1 MKKILATATLVIFA
15 AFPFYLFAEETL
27 SKPNIILILA
37 DDLGYGDVKALNPD
51 SKIPTPALDK
61 LAAEGLIF
69 TDMHSPSSVC
79 TPTRYGILTGR
90 YNWRSSLKK
99 GVLGGYSP
107 ALIEPERTTMASVL
121 KNAGYH
127 TAVIGK
133 WHLGLNWAKLP
144 KHNVENST
152 YNPQDYGSGESEID
166 FSKPFTG
173 GPLTLGFDYYFGI
186 SASLDMPP
194 FTFLENDRVTEIPTT
209 RKKWVREGAAAENFE
224 AVDVLPKITEKAVEY
239 IESRSESA
247 KQGRPF
253 FLYFPLNAPH
263 APILPAPKWKGKSGI
278 NDYADFV
285 MQTDDTVRQIVAT
298 VDKHGLAENTIIIF
312 TSDNG
317 CSPVANI
324 PQLREHGHDPSS
336 GFRGAKADIFE
347 GGHRIPFIVRWTKQ
361 IKPQSSTDQ
370 LACLVDLI
378 RTFSEI
384 TGQPL
389 PENAVEDSVSILSV
403 WNGTANQPI
412 RTEVIHHSINGSFA
426 IRQGDW
432 KLNLCPD
439 SGGWSVPRPDSA
451 QVKQS
456 PKLQLYNLKSDK
468 AETTNLQAERD
479 EIVQEL
485 KSRLNEIVEK

>member
-1 MKKILATATLVIFA
+1 MKIVRTGLILTLLVLTA
-15 AFPFYLFAEETL
+15 AFSQAAD
-27 SKPNIILILA
+27 KPNIILILA

-61 LAAEGLIF
+61 LAADGLIF

-121 KNAGYH
+121 KGAGYH

-144 KHNVENST
+144 SYDSAKSA

-166 FSKPFTG
+166 FSRPFTG
-173 GPLTLGFDYYFGI
+173 GPLTLGFDDYFGI

-194 FTFLENDRVTEIPTT
+194 FTFLENDRVAEIPVT
-209 RKKWVREGAAAENFE
+209 RKTWVREGTAAESFE
-224 AVDVLPKITEKAVEY
+224 AVDVLPKITEKAVRY
-239 IESRSESA
+239 IESRSGQA
-247 KQGRPF
+247 KQGKPF

-263 APILPAPKWKGKSGI
+263 APILPSPQWKGKSGI

-285 MQTDDTVRQIVAT
+285 MQTDDTVRQIVTA
-298 VDKHGLAENTIIIF
+298 VDKCGLAENTIIVF

-317 CSPVANI
+317 CSPVAGI
-324 PQLREHGHDPSS
+324 PQLREHGHDPSA

-347 GGHRIPFIVRWTKQ
+347 GGHRVPFIVRWPNH
-361 IKPQSSTDQ
+361 IKPQSSTGQ
-370 LACLVDLI
+370 LACLIDLI
-378 RTFSEI
+378 RTFAEI
-384 TGQPL
+384 TGQQL
-389 PENAVEDSVSILSV
+389 SDNAAEDGVSLLSV
-403 WNGTANQPI
+403 WNETAVQPV

-432 KLNLCPD
+432 KLSLCPD
-439 SGGWSVPRPDSA
+439 SGGWSVPKPGSA
-451 QVKQS
+451 QAKRLPEV
-456 PKLQLYNLKSDK
+456 QLYNLRSDT
-468 AETTNLQAERD
+468 AETTNKQAEQS
-479 EIVQEL
+479 EVVQEL
-485 KSRLNEIVEK
+485 KLRLDKIIGK